1 MKSTSVLA
9 CALAAAGTA
18 SAETIGEINGN
29 RFLSP
34 FDGKKVTNVTGVV
47 TAKGPS
53 GVWLRSLET
62 TTDERVSDGIYVYGS
77 ALAKNTSITTGDVIV
92 VDGTVSEYRSSAA
105 YLPLTE
111 ITLPTVRAI
120 LERNRTFA
128 PIVLGT
134 KRSPPTRQLSGLD
147 SGNAFA
153 VPNNQSLI
161 TVVNPVLEPSKY
173 GLDFWES
180 LVGEYVTIKNPRA
193 VGRPNRY
200 GDTWVVGD
208 WHTTGDNKRAG
219 LTISSNDANPEAIL
233 ITTPLDGT
241 KNRADGKLGDELED
255 ITGIVS
261 QGFGFY
267 QIQPLTKLTVTSSLE
282 PAVSGATKLI
292 SNGKCSGITV
302 GGYNIENFSPK
313 DVDHV
318 TAVATHIVEYLKTP
332 DLLILQEVQDNNGA
346 TNDGTVDSGLTLA
359 ALADAIADLSNV
371 VYNYTYVN
379 PIDGENG
386 GAPGGNIRNAYLYRP
401 NVLQLQGGSTA
412 MAGDAVT
419 ANEVLKGPKLKY
431 NPGLIDPNNA
441 AWLDSRKPLV
451 AAWELVGSQGKPN
464 KPWWDVLGLWDLFGP
479 GKSKGKTLFTV
490 NVHFTSKGGSSSL
503 HGDARPPVNGGVE
516 QRIAQATVAGEFIS
530 EILDRD
536 NNALVLTVGDFNE
549 YGFAAPVETFAKVSR
564 LRDLDE
570 VAKIPVTERY
580 SYIYDMNTQELDH
593 AFVSKQLGKGAK
605 FEHLHVNTW
614 LAYNDQV
621 SDHDPSVAKFDIC

>member
-1 MKSTSVLA
+1 MKTTSVLA
-9 CALAAAGTA
+9 CTLAAAGSA

-34 FDGKKVTNVTGVV
+34 FDGKKVTNVTGIV
-47 TAKGPS
+47 TAKGQS
-53 GVWLRSLET
+53 GVWLRSLEAT
-62 TTDERVSDGIYVYGS
+62 KDERVSDGIYVYGS
-77 ALAKNTSITTGDVIV
+77 ALVKNASIATGDVIV
-92 VDGTVSEYRSSAA
+92 IDGTVSEYRSSAA

-111 ITLPTVRAI
+111 ISYPTVRAI

-128 PIVLGT
+128 PIVLG
-134 KRSPPTRQLSGLD
+134 KQRSPPTQQLSGLD

-153 VPNNQSLI
+153 VPNNKSLVS
-161 TVVNPVLEPSKY
+161 VVNPVLEPSKY

-180 LVGEYVTIKNPRA
+180 LVGEYVTIKTP
-193 VGRPNRY
+193 VLSV
-200 GDTWVVGD
+200 DL
-208 WHTTGDNKRAG
+208 TGMVTLG
-219 LTISSNDANPEAIL
+219 LRKPEAIL
-233 ITTPLDGT
+233 ITAPLDGT
-241 KNRADGKLGDELED
+241 KNQANGKLGDELED
-255 ITGIVS
+255 ITGVVT

-282 PAVSGATKLI
+282 PTVSGATKLI

-332 DLLILQEVQDNNGA
+332 DLLILQEVQDNNGE
-346 TNDGTVDSGLTLA
+346 TNDGTVDSGLTLM

-379 PIDGENG
+379 PVDGENG

-401 NVLQLQGGSTA
+401 DVLRLQGGSA
-412 MAGDAVT
+412 AVAGDAVT

-451 AAWELVGSQGKPN
+451 AAWELVGSQGKLS
-464 KPWWDVLGLWDLFGP
+464 KPWWGVLGLWNLFGP
-479 GKSKGKTLFTV
+479 GKNRRKTLFTV

-530 EILDRD
+530 KILDHD
-536 NNALVLTVGDFNE
+536 DDALVLTVGDFNE
-549 YGFAAPVETFAKVSR
+549 YGFAPPVQTFARVSG

-570 VAKIPVTERY
+570 VAKIPIIGTLF
-580 SYIYDMNTQELDH
+580 ELDH
-593 AFVSKQLGKGAK
+593 TFVSKQLGKGAK

-614 LAYNDQV
+614 LAYSDQV